1 MEKQNSQIFRPW
13 NICIVRKG
21 HIESGT
27 HLRQNI
33 VGRIWKK
40 KLASASWAVKSS
52 DFRRGPLNGAVG
64 RLQGAFYHRVSMGA
78 ENGEWGLAKAGEGRD
93 AAIQSQ
99 SCASWAGTQELYSPP
114 IHPNRY
120 AMLICILR
128 IRQFTRINML
138 ICFWAKSESDAEG
151 GEGYPFV
158 QVGSRVQWVGG
169 WGEGGDRHTCIC
181 SSWTLGWTMEIW
193 LGVEED
199 AECTLVGAWGGRC

>member
-1 MEKQNSQIFRPW
+1 MNSTRWKNKILKYFVRGIFALCAR
-13 NICIVRKG
+13 

-33 VGRIWKK
+33 VVESEKK
-40 KLASASWAVKSS
+40 PASWAVKSS

-64 RLQGAFYHRVSMGA
+64 RLEGAFYHRVSMGA
-78 ENGEWGLAKAGEGRD
+78 ENGEWGLAKAKAGEGRD

-99 SCASWAGTQELYSPP
+99 SRTGWSGTQELYSPP

-138 ICFWAKSESDAEG
+138 ICFWAKSESDAAGGG
-151 GEGYPFV
+151 GE
-158 QVGSRVQWVGG
+158 
-169 WGEGGDRHTCIC
+169 
-181 SSWTLGWTMEIW
+181 
-193 LGVEED
+193 
-199 AECTLVGAWGGRC
+199 